1 MYFIHVLRSW
11 HLLIS
16 FLWGEKQ
23 LYVKW
28 KQRNW
33 YWGCQCT
40 VNKSSR
46 QPWGYLHKS
55 AYFFNAKKLTW
66 LKMLVRAM
74 KIEPSVRIK
83 FVSFWRHL
91 YNIYVMISSTKIILA
106 LTFFH
111 VAIEQKV
118 LPNNLITVLTL
129 WVRKANLQNWHQFLY
144 WMLYFLAC
152 HTIQPI
158 EKLHKVLNEQIKA
171 GFYTVQEW
179 EGKVKTGKKD

>member
-1 MYFIHVLRSW
+1 MALANFIFMGWETIVCEMKTEKLILRMSMYSKP
-11 HLLIS
+11 
-16 FLWGEKQ
+16 KQ
-23 LYVKW
+23 QTTMRL
-28 KQRNW
+28 
-33 YWGCQCT
+33 
-40 VNKSSR
+40 
-46 QPWGYLHKS
+46 S
-55 AYFFNAKKLTW
+55 AQINLFFNAKKLTW

-74 KIEPSVRIK
+74 EIEPLVRIK

-158 EKLHKVLNEQIKA
+158 EKLHSP
-171 GFYTVQEW
+171 EW
-179 EGKVKTGKKD
+179 ANKSWFLYSTRMRGKSKNREKGLEPGQQLSR